1 MRMFAA
7 MPDLELKPTEWRL
20 KGFKRPKR
28 RMSDR
33 ALKWWMTGLGIWAAT
48 ALYFY
53 RSVFPGAATWPM
65 WMLGLGPGLYL
76 WFYLVFTSKD

>member
-1 MRMFAA
+1 MVSA
-7 MPDLELKPTEWRL
+7 MPNLELKPSEWRL

-28 RMSDR
+28 RISDR
-33 ALKWWMTGLGIWAAT
+33 ALKWWMTGFGIWAAT

-53 RSVFPGAATWPM
+53 RDLFPTPPGWPVVAF
-65 WMLGLGPGLYL
+65 GLGPGLGL